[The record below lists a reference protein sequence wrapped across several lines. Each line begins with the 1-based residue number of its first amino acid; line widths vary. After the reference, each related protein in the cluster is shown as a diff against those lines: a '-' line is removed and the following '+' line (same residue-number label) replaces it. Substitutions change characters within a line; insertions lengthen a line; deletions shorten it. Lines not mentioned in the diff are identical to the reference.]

1 MGRKEVETSNQ
12 SIKFQ
17 TFGTFFLSL
26 AILGKYTETQK
37 FKTFRSAEDHACKKL
52 STLSGNFPDSPET
65 LWTVWKLNRQSG
77 TFKNSFTLMLM
88 FRLYL
93 MVKFVKIRAKTFWT
107 RKNSPVAD
115 EFFWESGK

>member
-37 FKTFRSAEDHACKKL
+37 FKTFRSAEYHARKKL
-52 STLSGNFPDSPET
+52 STLSGNFPDSLVHFKT
-65 LWTVWKLNRQSG
+65 YSKLD
-77 TFKNSFTLMLM
+77 
-88 FRLYL
+88 
-93 MVKFVKIRAKTFWT
+93 V
-107 RKNSPVAD
+107 
-115 EFFWESGK
+115 